1 LKRNARNTIGNP
13 LLAWTDLAWT
23 VGEMWVA
30 SAQVISHRTARMAS
44 AGTTPS
50 ASDLEEFTRMG
61 QEKIDAAT
69 ESGRAM
75 AAHLLTMNLQFGAR
89 TFRHIVTGTGALM
102 ALAASRNVGE
112 SITRHAKLA
121 EMLSRSA
128 ATASEYSGSAA
139 RLAGRG
145 LAPIHARATA
155 NARRLRKR

>member
-1 LKRNARNTIGNP
+1 
-13 LLAWTDLAWT
+13 
-23 VGEMWVA
+23 
-30 SAQVISHRTARMAS
+30 
-44 AGTTPS
+44 
-50 ASDLEEFTRMG
+50 MG

-69 ESGRAM
+69 ESGWAM

-89 TFRHIVTGTGALM
+89 AFRHMVTSTGAFM
-102 ALAASRNVGE
+102 ALTASGNVGE

-128 ATASEYSGSAA
+128 AMASEYSGSAA

>member
-1 LKRNARNTIGNP
+1 LKPHTHGNP
-13 LLAWTDLAWT
+13 FLAWSDLAWT

-44 AGTTPS
+44 AGPTPS
-50 ASDLEEFTRMG
+50 ARDLQEFTRMG
-61 QEKIDAAT
+61 QEKVDAAT

-75 AAHLLTMNLQFGAR
+75 AAHLLTMNLQFGVRA
-89 TFRHIVTGTGALM
+89 FKHMVTGTEAFM
-102 ALAASRNVGE
+102 ALAASRNFGE
-112 SITRHAKLA
+112 SITRHANLA

-128 ATASEYSGSAA
+128 AMASEYSRSAA